1 MDFNHIVEW
10 IINNKNTYI
19 GLHQESCP
27 RTSEAFKPLEVKSQF
42 MIIWKAFCEYLREKV
57 NDCKGVNIRN
67 FGAFT
72 FEVETQLPKLGLEYS
87 SAKTK
92 SFSELLAEKKTI
104 NKLRP
109 CFIID
114 PKFKKILSKF
124 KDKDEIS
131 KPLSQSSIYQKGF
144 QMTYCN
150 PVPIAA
156 ACYLH
161 KNVISDALDAIFTA
175 VYDLV
180 NMGKNVTLKFSFI
193 NIYFSDRNLSYNFS
207 PEVGSSFKRTVETQS
222 KLKIGITPVSNYWKD
237 TAQKKWERSG
247 LSTLLERPNTPLI
260 KTIDNKNQL
269 LRIMSMDLA
278 STSKNK

>member
-1 MDFNHIVEW
+1 MDFNQ
-10 IINNKNTYI
+10 IIDFIIANKNTYV
-19 GLHQESCP
+19 GLHQESCA
-27 RTSEAFKPLEVKSQF
+27 RTSDAFKPLEVKSQF
-42 MIIWKAFCEYLREKV
+42 MIIWKAFCEYLKEKI
-57 NDCKGVNIRN
+57 NECKGINIKN

-72 FEVETQLPKLGLEYS
+72 FEVETELPKLGLEYNK
-87 SAKTK
+87 AKTK
-92 SFSELLAEKKTI
+92 SFQELLIEKKSI

-124 KDKDEIS
+124 NDKEEIS
-131 KPLSQSSIYQKGF
+131 KPKSQSSVYQRGF

-161 KNVISDALDAIFTA
+161 KNVIADALDSIFTA

-193 NIYFSDRNLSYNFS
+193 NIYFFDKNLTYTFA
-207 PEVGSSFKRTVETQS
+207 PEVGGSFKNIIETQT
-222 KLKIGITPVSNYWKD
+222 KLRRGITPVSSNWKE
-237 TAQKKWERSG
+237 TAVKKWQKSS
-247 LSTLLERPNTPLI
+247 LSSLLERPHTPLI
-260 KTIDNKNQL
+260 RTIDNKNQL
-269 LRIMSMDLA
+269 LKVMSMDLA
-278 STSKNK
+278 STCSKK